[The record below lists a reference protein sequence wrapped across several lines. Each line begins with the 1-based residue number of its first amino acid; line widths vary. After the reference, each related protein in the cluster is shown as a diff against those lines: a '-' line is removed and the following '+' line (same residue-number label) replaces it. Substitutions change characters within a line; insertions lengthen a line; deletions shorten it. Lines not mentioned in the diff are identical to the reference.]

1 MLRLHRITKTAAS
14 VSRARLKLLMWF
26 AYEFKVRE
34 VRMRM
39 RMMSQGLHQPSVSH
53 LLTGIMERV
62 TGWFCLTCCC
72 FIVL

>member
-14 VSRARLKLLMWF
+14 VSRARLKLLMLF

-34 VRMRM
+34 VRM

-53 LLTGIMERV
+53 LLTGIMEWV
-62 TGWFCLTCCC
+62 TGWFCLTRCR
-72 FIVL
+72 FIIL